1 MIEIYLK
8 NNTNY
13 ENNGDIT
20 LEPISCVYNNSES
33 MITLEH
39 QIDDIGRWKY
49 INTDNV
55 LASDITGK
63 KVLYRIFNIV
73 KSFDAITAYARPLFY
88 DLIGKV
94 LLDVRPTNM
103 TVEQALNYILKDT
116 AFTGHSNISVINTA
130 YYIRKNIVES
140 IVGDDENSF
149 LNRWGGEFYCENF
162 NVYIND
168 RIGADNGVRVEF
180 GYNLNAIE
188 EDINLEDVAT
198 RIIPVGYD
206 GLTLEGSTPWVD
218 SPNINKYANI
228 KERVITFEDIK
239 VKESEEDEEGF
250 NTIEEARAELIRQCN
265 LLYENGI
272 DKPTVNYKI
281 DMIDLSNTTAYKDFK
296 VLVDVNQG
304 DIVTCYIKELDIDV
318 KARVID
324 FERDELTG
332 EYNSIELGNEISNF
346 FNEQIDISNK
356 VSSILNNDGSVKA
369 GEVQGFIDST
379 KAMIRA
385 QKSVAQKQH
394 IRAMLF
400 EDLDESSETY
410 GAVALGTLG
419 FMCSRQ
425 RTLDGRDWDFTTAIT
440 AEGILAEKI
449 VGSLF
454 ASKNGLTK
462 IFMETG
468 KFESQMPDGSKIII
482 SPTEGFYNMF
492 GSSKREYHHL
502 NYTTTITENFTGTDS
517 ISGKRRTIQLPDEF
531 KGKKFLASVNI
542 SRVRNN
548 GSPTAISDITSS
560 VATYDY
566 INARV
571 EVILYSK
578 SLMLNY
584 YANQYND
591 YSVVNRD
598 ATLNDIITTITVTLS
613 IIA

>member
-13 ENNGDIT
+13 NKNGNIT
-20 LEPISCVYNNSES
+20 LNPTSCTYKDSEKEL
-33 MITLEH
+33 TLEH
-39 QIDDIGRWKY
+39 FLDEDGRWKY
-49 INTDNV
+49 IDCENIIAAEEN
-55 LASDITGK
+55 GK
-63 KVLYRIFNIV
+63 KKFYRIYNV
-73 KSFDAITAYARPLFY
+73 VRSLYSVTAYARPIFY
-88 DLIGKV
+88 DLIDKI

-103 TVEQALNYILKDT
+103 TGQDALNYILKDT
-116 AFTGHSNISVINTA
+116 PFTGHSNISSINTS
-130 YYIRKNIVES
+130 YYVRKNIVQA
-140 IVGDDENSF
+140 IIGDDENSF

-162 NVYIND
+162 DVYVNEQ
-168 RIGADNGVRVEF
+168 IGADNGVRVEF

-206 GLTLEGSTPWVD
+206 GLMLEGDTPWVD

-228 KERVITFEDIK
+228 KERVITFEEVK

-250 NTIEEARAELIRQCN
+250 DTIEEARAELIRQCN
-265 LLYENGI
+265 LLFENGI

-296 VLVDVNQG
+296 VLVDVNKG
-304 DIVTCYIKELDIDV
+304 DTVTCYIKELGIDV

-332 EYNSIELGNEISNF
+332 EYNSIELGNETTNF
-346 FNEQIDISNK
+346 FNKQADIANK
-356 VSSILNNDGSVKA
+356 VNSILNNNGSVKA
-369 GEVQGFIDST
+369 NEVQGFIDST

-419 FMCSRQ
+419 LMCSRQ
-425 RTLDGRDWDFTTAIT
+425 RTPDGRDWDFTTAIT
-440 AEGILAEKI
+440 AEGIIADKI
-449 VGSLF
+449 VGRLF

-462 IFMETG
+462 IYMETG
-468 KFESQMPDGSKIII
+468 KFESQMPDGSKIVI
-482 SPTEGFYNMF
+482 SPTDGFYNMF

-502 NYTTTITENFTGTDS
+502 NYTTTISDYFIGSERNK
-517 ISGKRRTIQLPDEF
+517 KRIIQLPDEF
-531 KGKKFLASVNI
+531 KGKKFSAVVSVVD
-542 SRVRNN
+542 VRP
-548 GSPTAISDITSS
+548 GSSPATINSFSNSITS
-560 VATYDY
+560 YDY
-566 INARV
+566 ENGRV
-571 EVILYSK
+571 EVSLYASSVK
-578 SLMLNY
+578 FNY
-584 YANQYND
+584 NADSSNEYA
-591 YSVVNRD
+591 VVDRNHTFNELRTD
-598 ATLNDIITTITVTLS
+598 VIVALTVT
-613 IIA
+613 A

>member
-13 ENNGDIT
+13 NKNGNIT
-20 LEPISCVYNNSES
+20 LNPTSCTYKDSEKEL
-33 MITLEH
+33 TLEH
-39 QIDDIGRWKY
+39 FLDEDGRWKY
-49 INTDNV
+49 IDCENIIAAEEN
-55 LASDITGK
+55 GK
-63 KVLYRIFNIV
+63 KKFYRIYNV
-73 KSFDAITAYARPLFY
+73 VRSLYSVTAYARPIFY
-88 DLIGKV
+88 DLIDKI

-103 TVEQALNYILKDT
+103 TGQDALNYILKDT
-116 AFTGHSNISVINTA
+116 PFTGHSNISSINTSD
-130 YYIRKNIVES
+130 YVRKNIVQA
-140 IVGDDENSF
+140 IIGDDENSF

-162 NVYIND
+162 DVYVNEQ
-168 RIGADNGVRVEF
+168 IGADNGVRVEF

-206 GLTLEGSTPWVD
+206 GLMLEGDTPWVD

-228 KERVITFEDIK
+228 KERVITFEEVK

-250 NTIEEARAELIRQCN
+250 DTIEEARAELIRQCN
-265 LLYENGI
+265 LLFENGI

-296 VLVDVNQG
+296 VLVDVNKG
-304 DIVTCYIKELDIDV
+304 DTVTCYIKELGIDV

-332 EYNSIELGNEISNF
+332 EYNSIELGNETTNF
-346 FNEQIDISNK
+346 FNKQADIANK
-356 VSSILNNDGSVKA
+356 VNSILNNNGSVKA
-369 GEVQGFIDST
+369 NEVQGFIDST

-419 FMCSRQ
+419 LMCSRQ
-425 RTLDGRDWDFTTAIT
+425 RTPDGRDWDFTTAIT
-440 AEGILAEKI
+440 AEGIIADKI
-449 VGSLF
+449 VGRLF

-462 IFMETG
+462 IYMETG
-468 KFESQMPDGSKIII
+468 KFESQMPDGSKIVI
-482 SPTEGFYNMF
+482 SPTDGFYNMF

-502 NYTTTITENFTGTDS
+502 NYTTTISDYFIGSERNK
-517 ISGKRRTIQLPDEF
+517 KRIIQLPDEF
-531 KGKKFLASVNI
+531 KGKKFSAVVSVVD
-542 SRVRNN
+542 VRP
-548 GSPTAISDITSS
+548 GSSPATINSFSNSITS
-560 VATYDY
+560 YDY
-566 INARV
+566 ENGRV
-571 EVILYSK
+571 EVSLYASSVK
-578 SLMLNY
+578 FNY
-584 YANQYND
+584 NADSSNEYA
-591 YSVVNRD
+591 VVDRNHTFNELRTD
-598 ATLNDIITTITVTLS
+598 VIVALTVT
-613 IIA
+613 A

>member
-20 LEPISCVYNNSES
+20 LQPISCVYSNSES

-63 KVLYRIFNIV
+63 KVLYRIFNIL
-73 KSFDAITAYARPLFY
+73 KTFDTITAYARPLFY
-88 DLIGKV
+88 DLIDKI

-103 TVEQALNYILKDT
+103 TGEEALNYILKDT
-116 AFTGHSNISVINTA
+116 PFTGHSNITAVNTS
-130 YYIRKNIVES
+130 YYVRKNIVEA

-149 LNRWGGEFYCENF
+149 LNRWGGEFYTENF
-162 NVYIND
+162 DVYVNEQ
-168 RIGADNGVRVEF
+168 IGSDNGVRVEF

-188 EDINLEDVAT
+188 EDINFEDVAT

-206 GLTLEGSTPWVD
+206 GLMLDGTTPWVD

-239 VKESEEDEEGF
+239 VKESAEDEEGF

-265 LLYENGI
+265 LLYDNGI
-272 DKPTVNYKI
+272 DKPIVNYKI

-296 VLVDVNQG
+296 VLVDVKQG
-304 DIVTCYIKELDIDV
+304 DTVTCYIKELDIDV

-346 FNEQIDISNK
+346 FNEQVDISNK
-356 VSSILNNDGSVKA
+356 VNSILNDNGSVKA
-369 GEVQGFIDST
+369 NEVQGFIDST

-419 FMCSRQ
+419 LMCSRQ
-425 RTLDGRDWDFTTAIT
+425 RTPDGRDWDFTTAIT

-468 KFESQMPDGSKIII
+468 KFESQMPDGSKIVI
-482 SPTEGFYNMF
+482 SPIEGFYNMF

-502 NYTTTITENFTGTDS
+502 NYTTTISDYFVGSEG
-517 ISGKRRTIQLPDEF
+517 GKRRVIQLPDEF
-531 KGKKFLASVNI
+531 KGKKFSAVVSVVDVRPGSSPAAIRNI
-542 SRVRNN
+542 SN
-548 GSPTAISDITSS
+548 SIAS
-560 VATYDY
+560 YDY
-566 INARV
+566 TNGRV
-571 EVILYSK
+571 EISLYAS
-578 SLMLNY
+578 SLKFNY
-584 YANQYND
+584 NANSNND
-591 YSVVNRD
+591 YAVVDREHTFNDLR
-598 ATLNDIITTITVTLS
+598 TDIIVALTVT
-613 IIA
+613 A